1 MGRRLRSKS
10 EQPVD
15 HQPVA
20 APQQGW
26 AVTEVLRIRCP
37 VCGMLAK
44 EEAFQEGPHA
54 VQVLLQRFGG
64 SFPSLDG
71 ANKKKRGFMEYA
83 DDWPNQPAELAKWRD
98 ILHRKLHEAIE
109 EFGEK

>member
-1 MGRRLRSKS
+1 
-10 EQPVD
+10 
-15 HQPVA
+15 
-20 APQQGW
+20 
-26 AVTEVLRIRCP
+26 
-37 VCGMLAK
+37 MLAK